1 MHCTQFSRSLLAAS
15 APLQTILDILFL
27 RDSSMFRVSLSQL
40 ELACFLQSNPI
51 QSTCIV
57 LSCHG

>member
-1 MHCTQFSRSLLAAS
+1 MYCTQLSRSLVAAG

-27 RDSSMFRVSLSQL
+27 RDSSMFIVSLSQL
-40 ELACFLQSNPI
+40 ELAYLLQSNTI
-51 QSTCIV
+51 QSTRIV